1 MTLIAV
7 VLILVCTVTC
17 LTYAFFWVEIAGSP
31 YRIRLQEISRG
42 HVGRLLLGAML
53 YSVLSMLVV
62 VVCFPLQFWK
72 GLWRP
77 HQRPKGEGTPV
88 FLVHGLYHNASAW
101 VLYRWWLKRA
111 GFTTIYCWSYN
122 SFGPSFDQI
131 RKNFQE
137 LVNTIMDG
145 HHPEQKA
152 IMMGHSL
159 GGLIIRAYLAGS
171 GAAHRVTATVTLG
184 TPHQGSKLA
193 ALGFSRLARSLIYQG
208 ALIQELEH
216 DVLPEDVGRLA
227 VLTPTDNMVLP
238 PEALRS
244 VQDGWQYLETSP
256 ISHVALLYHW
266 PTAKKVIEYLKT
278 ITEGQ

>member
-7 VLILVCTVTC
+7 ILILICTVTS

-31 YRIRLQEISRG
+31 YRMRLQEISRG
-42 HVGRLLLGAML
+42 RVGRLLLGAML
-53 YSVLSMLVV
+53 SSVLSMLMV

-72 GLWRP
+72 GLWHP
-77 HQRPKGEGTPV
+77 YQRFRGESAPV

-101 VLYRWWLKRA
+101 ILYRWWLKRA
-111 GFTTIYCWSYN
+111 GFTNIYCWSYN

-131 RKNFQE
+131 RKDYQ
-137 LVNTIMDG
+137 VWVDTIMDE
-145 HHPEQKA
+145 HHPGQKA

-159 GGLIIRAYLAGS
+159 GGLIIRAYLGGS
-171 GAAHRVTATVTLG
+171 GAAHQVAAAVTLG
-184 TPHQGSKLA
+184 TPHRGSKLA

-208 ALIQELEH
+208 VLVQELEH
-216 DVLPEDVGRLA
+216 DVLPEDVERLA
-227 VLTPTDNMVLP
+227 ILTPTDNMVLP

-244 VQDGWQYLETSP
+244 TQDGWQYLETSP

-266 PTAKKVIEYLKT
+266 PTARKVIEYLKT

>member
-7 VLILVCTVTC
+7 ILILICTVTS

-31 YRIRLQEISRG
+31 YRMRLQEISRG
-42 HVGRLLLGAML
+42 RVGRLLLGAML
-53 YSVLSMLVV
+53 SSVLSMLMV

-72 GLWRP
+72 GLWHP
-77 HQRPKGEGTPV
+77 YQRFRGESAPV

-101 VLYRWWLKRA
+101 ILYRWWLKRA
-111 GFTTIYCWSYN
+111 GFTNIYCWSYN

-131 RKNFQE
+131 RKDYQ
-137 LVNTIMDG
+137 VWVDTIMDE
-145 HHPEQKA
+145 HHPGQKA

-159 GGLIIRAYLAGS
+159 GGLIIRAYLADS
-171 GAAHRVTATVTLG
+171 GAAHRATAAVTLG
-184 TPHQGSKLA
+184 TPHRGSKLA

-208 ALIQELEH
+208 VLVQELEH
-216 DVLPEDVGRLA
+216 DVLPEDVERLA
-227 VLTPTDNMVLP
+227 ILTPTDNMVLP
-238 PEALRS
+238 PEALRCA
-244 VQDGWQYLETSP
+244 QDGWQYLETSP

-266 PTAKKVIEYLKT
+266 PTARKVIEYLKT